1 MHFSLGLIRL
11 LQEKIVSDIMGED
24 GSPLSHRVRELILIT
39 SARLSLLKHVH
50 DIIATFSKNL
60 SKSQSNIFVEEQ

>member
-50 DIIATFSKNL
+50 DS
-60 SKSQSNIFVEEQ
+60 